1 MSPPGKRIVSIVT
14 VNLNNAAGLAKTLDS
29 VAAQTFRDFEH
40 IVIDGGSTD
49 GSIELLRARADHL
62 AYWVS
67 EPDAGVYPAMNKGW
81 RAARGEYVLFLNSG
95 DWLASTSVVAAMLD
109 GASEDIVYGDFLRPD
124 GRGGTRYHSQPATM
138 QLARYLDWGYC
149 HQSIFYRRALLG
161 RMGGYDER
169 LSIVADWDLTVRALL
184 AGCSTRH
191 RDVAVAYYEAGGL
204 SAANKDRIAAERQE
218 FLDRLLPAAVLSELR
233 RLRALERD
241 QERLFARAPWLRSER
256 QGGLLRR
263 LASAIRAAYARA
275 QAGDG
280 GGNGAKP

>member
-1 MSPPGKRIVSIVT
+1 MRRSIVT

-29 VAAQTFRDFEH
+29 VASQTCRDLEQ

-49 GSIELLRARADHL
+49 GSVDLIRSRADRL
-62 AYWVS
+62 SFWVS
-67 EPDAGVYPAMNKGW
+67 EADAGVYPAMNKGW

-95 DWLASTSVVAAMLD
+95 DWLASPSVVAAVLD

-138 QLARYLDWGYC
+138 RLARYLDWGYC
-149 HQSIFYRRALLG
+149 HQSIFYRRSLLD
-161 RMGGYDER
+161 RLGGYDER

-184 AGCSTRH
+184 AGCSTLH

-218 FLDRLLPAAVLSELR
+218 FLGRLLPAAVLRELE
-233 RLRALERD
+233 RLRDLEHEQARV
-241 QERLFARAPWLRSER
+241 LARAPWLRSER
-256 QGGLLRR
+256 QAGLLRR
-263 LASAIRAAYARA
+263 LVSAIHAAIAQTRASNNG
-275 QAGDG
+275 GDG
-280 GGNGAKP
+280 TKP